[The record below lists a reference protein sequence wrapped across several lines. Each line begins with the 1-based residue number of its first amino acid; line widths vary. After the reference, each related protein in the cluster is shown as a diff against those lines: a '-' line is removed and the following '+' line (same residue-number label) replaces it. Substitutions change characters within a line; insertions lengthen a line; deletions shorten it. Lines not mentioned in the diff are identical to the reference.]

1 MSNSLKAGSI
11 VLTVA
16 LLFGLLIWS
25 VVAFPIVGKILI
37 GSMSVGFALMPF
49 FLLYHSIKTELDEK
63 SREGL

>member
-37 GSMSVGFALMPF
+37 GSMGVGFALMPF
-49 FLLYHSIKTELDEK
+49 FLLYYSIKTELDEK
-63 SREGL
+63 SRDGL